1 VWKLRPIQ
9 LVLTLV
15 GLTLVAA
22 VAFMLAVSGPI
33 ASAVGGAIGLVISL
47 TGASGASRGVR

>member
-15 GLTLVAA
+15 GLTLAAA
-22 VAFMLAVSGPI
+22 VAFMLAVS
-33 ASAVGGAIGLVISL
+33 VV
-47 TGASGASRGVR
+47 T

>member
-33 ASAVGGAIGLVISL
+33 ASAVGGAFGLVISL